1 MKRKEVTPMAKKE
14 KIEAAQFRKLISL
27 YIIGTAILLIPSV
40 LTSEAKQDAWLSA
53 IVGMSAGLLLVWL
66 YHTLG
71 SFFPSKTLVEAIK
84 EVFGKWIG
92 TLLSFL
98 FFTFSLILTTLV
110 LRNLGDFLTSSMFP
124 ETPIPAIHIV
134 YLCIVVIGV
143 RYGISNIAR
152 TSDLFSPWIF
162 SLFFIFVL
170 LLIPKFEWKHIQ
182 PILAKGVTPVLHS
195 SFPYIGFPFLELV
208 LLLMI
213 FPSVKSPKKAGKAFF
228 TGTLIGGLVLFTITL
243 ISIFVLGAEST
254 ASNIYASFE
263 LAKKIEIGEFI
274 QRVEV
279 IIALIWFITIFFKL
293 IICFYITVFC
303 LSQTLNLSDYRPLTL
318 PMAMILLPLSIIISP
333 NISYLI
339 SFDTTVWPLYALTF
353 GLVFPF
359 ILLVGAII
367 KKKFFSKNRPSQ
379 AE

>member
-1 MKRKEVTPMAKKE
+1 
-14 KIEAAQFRKLISL
+14 
-27 YIIGTAILLIPSV
+27 
-40 LTSEAKQDAWLSA
+40 
-53 IVGMSAGLLLVWL
+53 
-66 YHTLG
+66 
-71 SFFPSKTLVEAIK
+71 
-84 EVFGKWIG
+84 
-92 TLLSFL
+92 
-98 FFTFSLILTTLV
+98 
-110 LRNLGDFLTSSMFP
+110 MFP
-124 ETPIPAIHIV
+124 ETPIAAIHIV

-162 SLFFIFVL
+162 SLFFIFFL

-182 PILAKGVTPVLHS
+182 PILAKGVTPVLQS
-195 SFPYIGFPFLELV
+195 SIPYIGFPFLELV

-213 FPSVKSPKKAGKAFF
+213 FPSVENPKKAGKAFF

-243 ISIFVLGAEST
+243 ISILVLGAEST

-293 IICFYITVFC
+293 IICFYITVLC
-303 LSQTLNLSDYRPLTL
+303 LSQTFNLSDYQPLTL
-318 PMAMILLPLSIIISP
+318 PMAMLLLPLSIIISP

-353 GLVFPF
+353 GL
-359 ILLVGAII
+359 ILPSLLLGWAFI
-367 KKKFFSKNRPSQ
+367 KKKIFNERRSSQ
-379 AE
+379 AK

>member
-1 MKRKEVTPMAKKE
+1 MAKKE
-14 KIEAAQFRKLISL
+14 KIESTQFRKLISL
-27 YIIGTAILLIPSV
+27 YIIGTSILLIPSI
-40 LTSEAKQDAWLSA
+40 LASEAKQDAWFSA
-53 IVGMSAGLLLVWL
+53 IIGMSAGLLLVWL

-71 SFFPSKTLVEAIK
+71 SFFPGKTLVECNK
-84 EVFGKWIG
+84 EIFGKWLG

-98 FFTFSLILTTLV
+98 MFMFSLILTTLV

-124 ETPIPAIHIV
+124 ETPISAIHIV
-134 YLCIVVIGV
+134 YLCIVAIGA

-195 SFPYIGFPFLELV
+195 SIPYIGFPFLELV

-213 FPSVKSPKKAGKAFF
+213 FPCVENPKKAGKAFF
-228 TGTLIGGLVLFTITL
+228 TGTLIGAFVLFTITL

-318 PMAMILLPLSIIISP
+318 PMAMLLLPLSIIISP

-353 GLVFPF
+353 GLVLPL
-359 ILLVGAII
+359 ILLGVAFM